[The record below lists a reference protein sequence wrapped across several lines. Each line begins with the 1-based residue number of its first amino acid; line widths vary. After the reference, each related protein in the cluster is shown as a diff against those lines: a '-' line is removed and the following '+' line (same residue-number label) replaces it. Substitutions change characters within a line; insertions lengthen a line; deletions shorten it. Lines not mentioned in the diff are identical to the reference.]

1 MFLGKVVAF
10 LRNISF
16 FCLFKSS
23 FIDVEPPFNVY
34 EPPFN
39 DSERTFNVAER
50 RFLLLVSTK
59 KLRYMGFLNKMS
71 WLNLP
76 RFYLSYHSFC

>member
-23 FIDVEPPFNVY
+23 FIDVEPPFSVF
-34 EPPFN
+34 EP
-39 DSERTFNVAER
+39 TFNVFERRFNVYER

-59 KLRYMGFLNKMS
+59 KLRYKSN
-71 WLNLP
+71 
-76 RFYLSYHSFC
+76 SY

>member
-16 FCLFKSS
+16 FSLFKSS
-23 FIDVEPPFNVY
+23 FIDVEPPFNDA
-34 EPPFN
+34 ERTFN
-39 DSERTFNVAER
+39 VAERTFNVAER

-59 KLRYMGFLNKMS
+59 KLRYKSN
-71 WLNLP
+71 
-76 RFYLSYHSFC
+76 SY

>member
-16 FCLFKSS
+16 FSLFKSS
-23 FIDVEPPFNVY
+23 FIDVEPPFNVD
-34 EPPFN
+34 EQ
-39 DSERTFNVAER
+39 TFNVDEQTFNVDER

-59 KLRYMGFLNKMS
+59 KLRYKSN
-71 WLNLP
+71 
-76 RFYLSYHSFC
+76 SY

>member
-16 FCLFKSS
+16 FSLFKSS
-23 FIDVEPPFNVY
+23 FIDIEPPFKDTECRFKDAERRFDVY
-34 EPPFN
+34 
-39 DSERTFNVAER
+39 ER

-59 KLRYMGFLNKMS
+59 KLRYKSN
-71 WLNLP
+71 
-76 RFYLSYHSFC
+76 SY

>member
-16 FCLFKSS
+16 FSLFKSS

-39 DSERTFNVAER
+39 DAERTFNVDER
-50 RFLLLVSTK
+50 RFFCLYQQK
-59 KLRYMGFLNKMS
+59 
-71 WLNLP
+71 NLGIKAIP
-76 RFYLSYHSFC
+76 IDWKCFYT

>member
-16 FCLFKSS
+16 FSLFKSS
-23 FIDVEPPFNVY
+23 FIDVEPPFTVY

-39 DSERTFNVAER
+39 TLNGH
-50 RFLLLVSTK
+50 STSMNGDFFCLYQQK
-59 KLRYMGFLNKMS
+59 
-71 WLNLP
+71 NLGIKAIP
-76 RFYLSYHSFC
+76 IDWKCFYT

>member
-16 FCLFKSS
+16 FSLFKSS
-23 FIDVEPPFNVY
+23 FIDIEPPFNVY

-39 DSERTFNVAER
+39 DAERTFNVDERTFNVDER

-59 KLRYMGFLNKMS
+59 KLRYKSN
-71 WLNLP
+71 
-76 RFYLSYHSFC
+76 SY

>member
-16 FCLFKSS
+16 FSLFKSS
-23 FIDVEPPFNVY
+23 FIDVEPPFN
-34 EPPFN
+34 
-39 DSERTFNVAER
+39 DAERTFNVDERTFNDAERTFNVDER

-59 KLRYMGFLNKMS
+59 KLRYKSN
-71 WLNLP
+71 
-76 RFYLSYHSFC
+76 SY

>member
-16 FCLFKSS
+16 FSLFKSS
-23 FIDVEPPFNVY
+23 FIDVEPPFSVF
-34 EPPFN
+34 EP
-39 DSERTFNVAER
+39 TFNVFERRFNVYER

-59 KLRYMGFLNKMS
+59 KSLGIKAIPID
-71 WLNLP
+71 WKC
-76 RFYLSYHSFC
+76 FYT

>member
-23 FIDVEPPFNVY
+23 FIDVEPPFSVFEPTFNVFERRFNVY
-34 EPPFN
+34 EW
-39 DSERTFNVAER
+39 

-59 KLRYMGFLNKMS
+59 KLRYKSN
-71 WLNLP
+71 
-76 RFYLSYHSFC
+76 SY

>member
-16 FCLFKSS
+16 FSLFKSS
-23 FIDVEPPFNVY
+23 FIDVEPPVTVY

-39 DSERTFNVAER
+39 DAERTFNVDER

-59 KLRYMGFLNKMS
+59 KLRYKSN
-71 WLNLP
+71 
-76 RFYLSYHSFC
+76 SY

>member
-16 FCLFKSS
+16 FSLFKSS
-23 FIDVEPPFNVY
+23 FIDVEPPFTVYEPPFTVY

-39 DSERTFNVAER
+39 DAERTFNVDER

-59 KLRYMGFLNKMS
+59 KLRYKSN
-71 WLNLP
+71 
-76 RFYLSYHSFC
+76 SY

>member
-16 FCLFKSS
+16 FSLFKSS
-23 FIDVEPPFNVY
+23 FIDAEPPFNVY

-39 DSERTFNVAER
+39 DAERTFNVVER

-59 KLRYMGFLNKMS
+59 KLRYKSN
-71 WLNLP
+71 
-76 RFYLSYHSFC
+76 SY

>member
-16 FCLFKSS
+16 FSLFK
-23 FIDVEPPFNVY
+23 PPFNVY

-39 DSERTFNVAER
+39 DAERTFNVDER

-59 KLRYMGFLNKMS
+59 KLRYKSN
-71 WLNLP
+71 
-76 RFYLSYHSFC
+76 SY

>member
-10 LRNISF
+10 LRNIF
-16 FCLFKSS
+16 FFSLFKSS

-39 DSERTFNVAER
+39 DAERTFNVDERTFNVDER

-59 KLRYMGFLNKMS
+59 KLRYKSN
-71 WLNLP
+71 
-76 RFYLSYHSFC
+76 SY

>member
-23 FIDVEPPFNVY
+23 FIDVEPPFSVF
-34 EPPFN
+34 EP
-39 DSERTFNVAER
+39 TFNVFERRFNVYER

-59 KLRYMGFLNKMS
+59 
-71 WLNLP
+71 NLGIKAIP
-76 RFYLSYHSFC
+76 IDWKCFYT

>member
-16 FCLFKSS
+16 FSLFKSS
-23 FIDVEPPFNVY
+23 FNVD

-39 DSERTFNVAER
+39 DAERTFNVDER

-59 KLRYMGFLNKMS
+59 
-71 WLNLP
+71 NLGIKAIP
-76 RFYLSYHSFC
+76 IDWKCFYT

>member
-16 FCLFKSS
+16 FSLFKSS
-23 FIDVEPPFNVY
+23 FTVY

-39 DSERTFNVAER
+39 DAERTFNVDER

-59 KLRYMGFLNKMS
+59 
-71 WLNLP
+71 NLGIKAIP
-76 RFYLSYHSFC
+76 IDWKCFYT

>member
-16 FCLFKSS
+16 FSLFKSS

-39 DSERTFNVAER
+39 DAERTFNVDERTFNVDER

-59 KLRYMGFLNKMS
+59 KLRYKSN
-71 WLNLP
+71 
-76 RFYLSYHSFC
+76 SY

>member
-16 FCLFKSS
+16 FSLFKSS

-39 DSERTFNVAER
+39 VYEPPFNDAERTFNVDEQ

-59 KLRYMGFLNKMS
+59 KLRYKSN
-71 WLNLP
+71 
-76 RFYLSYHSFC
+76 SY

>member
-16 FCLFKSS
+16 FSLFKSS
-23 FIDVEPPFNVY
+23 FIDVEPPFKDIECRFKDTERRFNVY
-34 EPPFN
+34 
-39 DSERTFNVAER
+39 ER

-59 KLRYMGFLNKMS
+59 KLRYKSN
-71 WLNLP
+71 
-76 RFYLSYHSFC
+76 FC

>member
-10 LRNISF
+10 LRNIF
-16 FCLFKSS
+16 FFSLLKSS

-39 DSERTFNVAER
+39 DAERTFNVDER

-59 KLRYMGFLNKMS
+59 KLRYKSN
-71 WLNLP
+71 
-76 RFYLSYHSFC
+76 SY

>member
-16 FCLFKSS
+16 FSLFKSS
-23 FIDVEPPFNVY
+23 FIDVEPPFNVDEPPFNVY

-39 DSERTFNVAER
+39 DAERTFNVDER

-59 KLRYMGFLNKMS
+59 KLRYKSN
-71 WLNLP
+71 
-76 RFYLSYHSFC
+76 SY

>member
-16 FCLFKSS
+16 FSLFKSS
-23 FIDVEPPFNVY
+23 FIDVEPPFTVY

-39 DSERTFNVAER
+39 DAERTFNVDER
-50 RFLLLVSTK
+50 RFKQTEKRNVPK
-59 KLRYMGFLNKMS
+59 KSNNFS
-71 WLNLP
+71 
-76 RFYLSYHSFC
+76 

>member
-23 FIDVEPPFNVY
+23 FIDVELPFSVFEPTFNVFERRFNVY
-34 EPPFN
+34 
-39 DSERTFNVAER
+39 ER

-59 KLRYMGFLNKMS
+59 KLRYKSN
-71 WLNLP
+71 
-76 RFYLSYHSFC
+76 SY

>member
-23 FIDVEPPFNVY
+23 FIDVEPPFSVF
-34 EPPFN
+34 EP
-39 DSERTFNVAER
+39 TFNVFERRFNVYER

-59 KLRYMGFLNKMS
+59 
-71 WLNLP
+71 NLGIKAIP
-76 RFYLSYHSFC
+76 IDRKCFYT

>member
-16 FCLFKSS
+16 FSLFKSS
-23 FIDVEPPFNVY
+23 FINIEPPFNVF
-34 EPPFN
+34 EP
-39 DSERTFNVAER
+39 TFNVFERRFNVYER

-59 KLRYMGFLNKMS
+59 
-71 WLNLP
+71 NLGIKAIP
-76 RFYLSYHSFC
+76 IDWKCFYT

>member
-16 FCLFKSS
+16 FSLFKSS

-39 DSERTFNVAER
+39 DAERTFNVDERTFNVDER
-50 RFLLLVSTK
+50 RFLLLASTK
-59 KLRYMGFLNKMS
+59 KLRYKSN
-71 WLNLP
+71 
-76 RFYLSYHSFC
+76 SY

>member
-16 FCLFKSS
+16 FSLFKSS
-23 FIDVEPPFNVY
+23 FIDVEPSFSVFEPTFNVFERRFNVY
-34 EPPFN
+34 
-39 DSERTFNVAER
+39 ER

-59 KLRYMGFLNKMS
+59 KLRYKSN
-71 WLNLP
+71 
-76 RFYLSYHSFC
+76 SY

>member
-16 FCLFKSS
+16 FSLFKSS

-39 DSERTFNVAER
+39 DAEPPFNDAERTFNVDER

-59 KLRYMGFLNKMS
+59 KLRYKSN
-71 WLNLP
+71 
-76 RFYLSYHSFC
+76 SY

>member
-16 FCLFKSS
+16 FSLFKSS
-23 FIDVEPPFNVY
+23 FIDVEPPFN
-34 EPPFN
+34 
-39 DSERTFNVAER
+39 DAERTFNVDEQTFNVDER

-59 KLRYMGFLNKMS
+59 KLRYKSN
-71 WLNLP
+71 
-76 RFYLSYHSFC
+76 SY

>member
-16 FCLFKSS
+16 FSLFKSS
-23 FIDVEPPFNVY
+23 FIDIEPPFKDIECRFKDTERRFDVY
-34 EPPFN
+34 
-39 DSERTFNVAER
+39 ER

-59 KLRYMGFLNKMS
+59 KLRYKSN
-71 WLNLP
+71 
-76 RFYLSYHSFC
+76 SY